1 MEAMLSFYQKLTHI
15 GVHADLSYLE
25 SRRTQMLNLIALT
38 CVPLTFFFSV
48 TNFNSGHHLL
58 SMINLANS
66 AASASVLWLHHKNR
80 YQAGRLVLLAFNF
93 ILFSAGCFLY
103 QNGAAYYLLC
113 VLIVTIL
120 VYDRRWVQIIAGI
133 AIITVILFVTFYPRT
148 VPPEDSLPIS
158 RNIMNTVGALGFMAF
173 IISFFKHIQYGY
185 QAKIEEQHDK
195 LKEMNVDMQKLFSIV
210 SHDIKSPLAS
220 LQSVILLFQEG
231 LLSPETTEQ
240 SIRMVN
246 RRISQLND
254 TLENLLHWSSKNLQG
269 LQTTRSHI
277 YLAGAVQET
286 CYFLESLAYQ
296 KAIDFNIQID
306 ADAFVYA
313 DRDQLSTILRNLLSN
328 AIKFS
333 YSGGTVTIIGR
344 ADDGNMVLDV
354 VDQGTGMDH
363 SNVEQLFLSLQ
374 NPSFGTDG
382 ERGSGVGLLL
392 CHELIKQNEG
402 GITVH
407 SVQGEGSTFR
417 MTLPLG
423 KSQKRTVFASQLAG
437 PEVYA
442 PKS

>member
-1 MEAMLSFYQKLTHI
+1 METILSLYKRLTHI

-38 CVPLTFFFSV
+38 CIPLTFFFGL
-48 TNFNSGHHLL
+48 TNFIAQHKLL
-58 SMINLANS
+58 SLINFSNS
-66 AASASVLWLHHKNR
+66 LASASVLWLHYKHR
-80 YQAGRLVLLAFNF
+80 YAAGRIVLLAFNF
-93 ILFSAGCFLY
+93 VLFSAGCFLY
-103 QNGAAYYLLC
+103 QNGASYYLLC

-120 VYDRRWVQIIAGI
+120 VYDKRWIQIIAGI
-133 AIITVILFVTFYPRT
+133 AIITVILLVTFYPKI
-148 VPPEDSLPIS
+148 VSVHDALPTS
-158 RNIMNTVGALGFMAF
+158 RNMMNTIGALGFMAF

-240 SIRMVN
+240 SIRLVN
-246 RRISQLND
+246 RRISQLNV

-296 KAIDFNIQID
+296 KAIDFDIRID
-306 ADAFVYA
+306 PDAFVYA
-313 DRDQLSTILRNLLSN
+313 DRDQLSTILRNLISN

-333 YSGGTVTIIGR
+333 YPGGTVKIVGR
-344 ADDGNMVLDV
+344 ANAGSMILDV
-354 VDQGTGMDH
+354 IDKGMGMDGV
-363 SNVEQLFLSLQ
+363 NAKQLFISLRE
-374 NPSFGTDG
+374 PTFGTDG

-392 CHELIKQNEG
+392 CYELIKQNEG
-402 GITVH
+402 LITVD
-407 SVQGEGSTFR
+407 SALGEGSTFK

-423 KSQKRTVFASQLAG
+423 KAQMRPVVA
-437 PEVYA
+437 
-442 PKS
+442 